1 MRMEQPARH
10 QCLIYDGAPSRHLP
24 MLARVMRQKL
34 NQGYRCMFLDSAP
47 MVVGMRSQLAA
58 IGVDVMSDVASGRL
72 VMSSERNYL
81 IGGRRFDVDRM
92 LQALADA
99 VQAALGGGFEGLWA
113 SGNIGWELGPE
124 RDFSQLLEYEWQLDG
139 FIRDNPGLQG
149 ICQYHRDTLPRAAV
163 VDGILSHSSLVV
175 DEARSLINPHAC
187 SRKAFRAESKD
198 NPHFDPFVQ
207 GVCRMMPEIPESM
220 LVAAGD

>member
-1 MRMEQPARH
+1 MRMEQPSRH
-10 QCLIYDGAPSRHLP
+10 QCLIYDGPPSRHLP

-58 IGVDVMSDVASGRL
+58 IGVDVMSNVASGRL

-92 LQALADA
+92 LQALAEA
-99 VQAALGGGFEGLWA
+99 VQSALGGGFEGLWA
-113 SGNIGWELGPE
+113 TGNIGWELGPE
-124 RDFSQLLEYEWQLDG
+124 RDFSQLLEYEWQLES
-139 FIRDNPGLQG
+139 FIRNNPGLQG
-149 ICQYHRDTLPRAAV
+149 ICQYHRDTLPGVAV
-163 VDGILSHSSLVV
+163 TDGLLSHSSLVV
-175 DEARSLINPHAC
+175 DEARSLINPHVCA
-187 SRKAFRAESKD
+187 RETFRAESKT
-198 NPHFDPFVQ
+198 NPHFDSFVQ
-207 GVCRMMPEIPESM
+207 GVCRMMPEVPEGV

>member
-1 MRMEQPARH
+1 MEQLSRH

-47 MVVGMRSQLAA
+47 MVLGMRSHLAA
-58 IGVDVMSDVASGRL
+58 AGVDTISEVANGRL

-92 LQALADA
+92 LQALAGA
-99 VQAALGGGFEGLWA
+99 VQGALGGGFEGLWA

-139 FIRDNPGLQG
+139 FIRENPGLQG
-149 ICQYHRDTLPRAAV
+149 ICQYHRDTLPREAV
-163 VDGILSHSSLVV
+163 VDGVLSHSSLVV

-187 SRKAFRAESKD
+187 SRELFRKDSKD
-198 NPHFDPFVQ
+198 NPHFEPFVQ
-207 GVCRMMPEIPESM
+207 GVCRMMPEIPEAM
-220 LVAAGD
+220 LVAVGD

>member
-1 MRMEQPARH
+1 MRMEQPSRH

-47 MVVGMRSQLAA
+47 MVVGMRSYLAA
-58 IGVDVMSDVASGRL
+58 AGVDVIADVASGRL
-72 VMSSERNYL
+72 IMSSERNYL

-92 LQALADA
+92 LGAIADA
-99 VQAALGGGFEGLWA
+99 VQSALGGGFEGLWA

-139 FIRDNPGLQG
+139 FIRENPGLQG
-149 ICQYHRDTLPRAAV
+149 ICQYHRDTLPAEAV
-163 VDGILSHSSLVV
+163 TDGLLSHASLVV
-175 DEARSLINPHAC
+175 DEARSLINPHLCA
-187 SRKAFRAESKD
+187 REAFRKDSRD
-198 NPHFDPFVQ
+198 NPNFEPFVQ
-207 GVCRMMPEIPESM
+207 GLCRMMPEVPEAM

>member
-1 MRMEQPARH
+1 MEQLSRH

-47 MVVGMRSQLAA
+47 MVLGMRSQLAA
-58 IGVDVMSDVASGRL
+58 AGVDTISEVANGRL

-92 LQALADA
+92 LQALAGA
-99 VQAALGGGFEGLWA
+99 VQGALGGGFEGLWA

-149 ICQYHRDTLPRAAV
+149 ICQYHRDTLPREAV
-163 VDGILSHSSLVV
+163 VDGVLSHSSLVL
-175 DEARSLINPHAC
+175 DQGRSLINPHAR
-187 SRKAFRAESKD
+187 SREAFRAEWKN
-198 NPHFDPFVQ
+198 NPHFEPFLQ
-207 GVCRMMPEIPESM
+207 GVCRMMPEIPEAM